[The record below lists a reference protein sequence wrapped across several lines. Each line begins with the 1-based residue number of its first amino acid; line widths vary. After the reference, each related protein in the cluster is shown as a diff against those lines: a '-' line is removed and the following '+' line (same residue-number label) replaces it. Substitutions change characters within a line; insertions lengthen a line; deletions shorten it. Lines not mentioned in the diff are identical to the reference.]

1 MGESAYIGKEI
12 FDTLEDKILSLKTKP
27 GAILSENQ
35 LCERFGVSRSP
46 IRSALQGLQLEGL
59 VIVTPYKGTQVTRM
73 DFSIIN
79 QMIYQRM
86 AVETFVIEDFIQAHD
101 ELDMEKLRHLHCS
114 MQELIRKKS
123 FDAKSFY
130 QLDGRLHAVW
140 FSAGRKDYLW
150 ESIQN
155 SNCNYTRFRMLDIV
169 AVRNFQQIVDEH
181 AAILEAI
188 EKQDRAAVRPLMQQ
202 HLFGGVTRL
211 GRLIFTDLKDYFTA
225 PE

>member
-1 MGESAYIGKEI
+1 MSESAYTGKEI
-12 FDTLEDKILSLKTKP
+12 FDTLEDEILSLKTKP
-27 GAILSENQ
+27 GTILSENQ

-46 IRSALQGLQLEGL
+46 IRSALQGLQLEDL

-130 QLDGRLHAVW
+130 QLDGQLHAVW

-150 ESIQN
+150 KSIQN

-188 EKQDRAAVRPLMQQ
+188 EKQDRAAIRPLMQK